1 MNINVLKDK
10 RILAENLYMD
20 KNSYITHNNNNIL
33 VVGSPGTQKTLSYV
47 LQNILNTYSESMVIV
62 DVKGDLIKKTAGI
75 LKGRGYD
82 IHCLDLKDFKLGEQY
97 NPITLLKT
105 DTDIAKFASI
115 IFPNT
120 NSKVDPFWEEM
131 SRFYLTICIHY
142 LNEVFPKS
150 KQNIEEV
157 INLTRVDLGTGY
169 TNLHLAIRDLE
180 EGRYVRLPDGTKIQ
194 NHTIGYD
201 LLKLKK
207 TKEFKD
213 KLHIQEPISNRECF
227 IVLDLLDEEE
237 KKNYI
242 VDENDFIR
250 KKIWLDE
257 SGYDKLANPNS
268 VTVQMYK
275 QFISVAPSEKTLASI
290 LATVTSKLNLF
301 DVNTVKEFMSAND
314 IDFARLGQKKTAL
327 YIMMDDLDSTFS
339 PLVVTLITQ
348 LIQALVKEAEKQ
360 VENRLLIPVHFYLD
374 DFATYFIPDMEQLIA
389 SLRSRGIGMSLIL
402 QSETQLNSIY
412 GISGAK
418 TIINSCDTYLYLG
431 GTDIDTARSIATRSN
446 NELKSILELPYG
458 KEYVFQRNKKAI
470 LTNVCPINGFFQQ
483 EFLKEQAKLFD
494 ETCKKEGSFQ
504 NIIDK
509 ISVNE
514 KEVELSDQSEE
525 IEERRLN

>member
-47 LQNILNTYSESMVIV
+47 LPNILNTYSESMVIV

-120 NSKVDPFWEEM
+120 NSKVDPFWEDM
-131 SRFYLTICIHY
+131 ARFYLTICIHY
-142 LNEVFPKS
+142 LKEIFPES
-150 KQNIEEV
+150 KQNMEEV
-157 INLTRVDLGTGY
+157 INLTRVDLGTGQ

-180 EGRYVRLPDGTKIQ
+180 EGRYVRFPDGTKIQ

-201 LLKLKK
+201 LFKLKK

-213 KLHIQEPISNRECF
+213 KLHIRKTVSNRECL
-227 IVLDLLDEEE
+227 IVLSLLDEEE
-237 KKNYI
+237 KKKYI
-242 VDENDFIR
+242 VDEDDFIR

-257 SGYDKLANPNS
+257 SGHDKLANPNS
-268 VTVQMYK
+268 EAVQMYK

-301 DVNTVKEFMSAND
+301 DVNTVQEFMSTND
-314 IDFARLGQKKTAL
+314 MDFASLGQKKSVL
-327 YIMMDDLDSTFS
+327 YIMIDDLDSTYS
-339 PLVVTLITQ
+339 KLVVTLITQ

-360 VENRLLIPVHFYLD
+360 VENRLPVPVHFYLD

-389 SLRSRGIGMSLIL
+389 SLRSRGVGMSLIL
-402 QSETQLNSIY
+402 QSETQLNSTY
-412 GISGAK
+412 GFSGAK
-418 TIINSCDTYLYLG
+418 TIINSCDTYLYMG
-431 GTDIDTARSIATRSN
+431 GTDLDTARSIATRSD

-458 KEYVFQRNKKAI
+458 KEYVFQRNQKAL
-470 LTNVCPINGFFQQ
+470 LTNVFPINGLFQQ
-483 EFLKEQAKLFD
+483 EYLKEQAKFFD

-504 NIIDK
+504 DIVDK
-509 ISVNE
+509 ISISE
-514 KEVELSDQSEE
+514 IDLELFERNKD
-525 IEERRLN
+525 IEERMMN